1 MIIQANELKTRGIS
15 FVEELIKKNEEVFI
29 SVRGRKKYVI
39 LRVEDYDRL
48 KEAELESIVRQAEQD
63 YKEGRYRVETAEE
76 HFKRLGI

>member
-15 FVEELIKKNEEVFI
+15 FVEELIKKDEEVLI

-63 YKEGRYRVETAEE
+63 YKEGRYGVETTEE

>member
-15 FVEELIKKNEEVFI
+15 FVEDLIKKNEEVFI